1 MSNGRAKIN
10 LAKPESPYEMTP
22 LGIPFHI
29 SPEMYQFHGK
39 GHLSYLSYDI
49 YAFGILLW
57 VLCEGT
63 GRARPDVYM
72 GLETNDAMQTVV
84 EEGVIP
90 KRLPEVSDACWEL
103 MTTCW
108 EERET
113 LKMEDVVARL
123 KVVKDSCW
131 ISM

>member
-1 MSNGRAKIN
+1 MSDGRAKIN
-10 LAKPESPYEMTP
+10 LAKPESPYDMTP
-22 LGIPFHI
+22 LGAPFHI

-49 YAFGILLW
+49 YAFGMLLW

-63 GRARPDVYM
+63 GRARPSVYQ
-72 GLETNDAMQTVV
+72 GLETNDAMQQVV

-90 KRLPEVSDACWEL
+90 RRLPAVSDACWEL

-108 EERET
+108 DERET
-113 LKMEDVVARL
+113 LKMQDVIARL
-123 KVVKDSCW
+123 IVIKETCW
-131 ISM
+131 NAM